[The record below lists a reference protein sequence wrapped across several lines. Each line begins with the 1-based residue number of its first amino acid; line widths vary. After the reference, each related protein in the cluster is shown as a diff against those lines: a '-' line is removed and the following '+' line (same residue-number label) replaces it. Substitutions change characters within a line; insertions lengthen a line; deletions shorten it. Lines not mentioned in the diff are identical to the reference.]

1 MKLRLVL
8 SWVMGPRV
16 LKLKPKQLLYYIIEY
31 YKKYDREG
39 YLTKK
44 YGEQSTLMIDNVK
57 NILQEVHIYI
67 FNNSRL
73 YEKI

>member
-44 YGEQSTLMIDNVK
+44 YGE
-57 NILQEVHIYI
+57 
-67 FNNSRL
+67 
-73 YEKI
+73 